1 MSIIEKIC
9 NYLYLLFKTFTT
21 FYYPSVSTL
30 KAIAHW
36 VWNFH
41 IRFSFFSYS
50 SSFPIKINGCENQKS
65 NLIQIF
71 LFRRQCVYM
80 NVTTWGR
87 IYFSTCEN
95 FRRKFQTFTCYN
107 TVLSIFTLKLKK
119 KNVYIFCI
127 VTLFA
132 IIMAIFYNHDM
143 KNIII
148 NTEI

>member
-1 MSIIEKIC
+1 MSQREVVFIFQHAKI
-9 NYLYLLFKTFTT
+9 
-21 FYYPSVSTL
+21 SD
-30 KAIAHW
+30 W
-36 VWNFH
+36 
-41 IRFSFFSYS
+41 
-50 SSFPIKINGCENQKS
+50 
-65 NLIQIF
+65 
-71 LFRRQCVYM
+71 
-80 NVTTWGR
+80 
-87 IYFSTCEN
+87 
-95 FRRKFQTFTCYN
+95 KFQTFTCYN